1 MVLYFENCADISIFN
16 SSIVMLSDENKND
29 CGVDIRWIQYITYN
43 MTITVLIYLWFR
55 SSIYL

>member
-1 MVLYFENCADISIFN
+1 MVLYFENCADISFFD

-43 MTITVLIYLWFR
+43 MAITIW
-55 SSIYL
+55 